1 MWTQGRVETPTSD
14 FDLPQAN
21 PKPLGVSEEK
31 NTELHTKQGSLP
43 S

>member
-1 MWTQGRVETPTSD
+1 MWAWGCEETPTSHS
-14 FDLPQAN
+14 DLPQAN

-31 NTELHTKQGSLP
+31 DPEPPTKQSLMP